1 MGSRVKGG
9 VAPRQIER
17 LVVGFD
23 LDMTLIDPRRG
34 VEAAM
39 TALET
44 EIGAGIDVQWVVD
57 HLGPPL
63 ETVLARWLPANDVDG
78 AAWRYRELFGTL
90 GIATT
95 EAMPGAR
102 SAVQAVRDLGGTVV
116 VVTAKYEQH
125 AWESL
130 AEIGVDV
137 DVVVGWRYG
146 SAKGQTLRAHGAQVY
161 VGDHPADV
169 IGAREGGAIAVMV
182 ATGGHSARELADAG
196 GDVVLRSLEDFPAW
210 LQRYRART

>member
-1 MGSRVKGG
+1 VRLD
-9 VAPRQIER
+9 R

-39 TALET
+39 TALES
-44 EIGAGIDVQWVVD
+44 EVGAGIDVQWVVD

-63 ETVLARWLPANDVDG
+63 ETVLARWLPANDING
-78 AAWRYRELFGTL
+78 AAWRYRELFGTV
-90 GIATT
+90 GVATT

-116 VVTAKYEQH
+116 VVTAKYEPH
-125 AWESL
+125 ARESL
-130 AEIGVDV
+130 AAINLDV

-146 SAKGQTLRAHGAQVY
+146 AAKGHTLREHGAHVY
-161 VGDHPADV
+161 VGDHLADV
-169 IGAREGGAIAVMV
+169 IAAREGGAIAVMV
-182 ATGGHSARELADAG
+182 PTGGHSSRELAKAG
-196 GDVVLRSLEDFPAW
+196 ADVVLRNLEDFPAW
-210 LQRYRART
+210 LQRHRDADVAADQG

>member
-1 MGSRVKGG
+1 MKLD
-9 VAPRQIER
+9 R

-39 TALET
+39 TALES
-44 EIGAGIDVQWVVD
+44 EMGAGIDVQWVVD

-63 ETVLARWLPANDVDG
+63 ETVLARWLPADDVDG
-78 AAWRYRELFGTL
+78 ASWRYRELFGIL

-102 SAVQAVRDLGGTVV
+102 SAVQAVRDLGGMVV
-116 VVTAKYEQH
+116 VVTAKYEPH
-125 AWESL
+125 ARESL
-130 AEIGVDV
+130 AAIGIDV

-146 SAKGQTLRAHGAQVY
+146 SAKGQALREHGAHVY
-161 VGDHPADV
+161 VGDHLADV
-169 IGAREGGAIAVMV
+169 IAAREGGAIALMV
-182 ATGGHSARELADAG
+182 PTGGHSSRELAKAG
-196 GDVVLRSLEDFPAW
+196 ADVVLRNLEDFPAW